1 MATAEILLTE
11 DQRLEFTQIP
21 QNISEY
27 EIAKYYTFS
36 TYDID
41 IINKHRRDYNRL
53 GFAVQL
59 ALLRN
64 PGWSLISINNIPESV
79 LDYIS
84 EQIKVS
90 PKELEL
96 YAQRENTRLEHLQE
110 IRELYGFKNY
120 TDQHTQCLIKT
131 LLPYAIENDNVIN
144 LIKLSINEIRRQKV
158 ILPGITTLEKVV
170 SEVISKADEEFIEIV
185 NNSITSEQKYKLDM
199 LINAQTEDSK
209 TKLGWLKE
217 DQGHSSPKAF
227 AQVIERLELIRS
239 LQLELIIVGL
249 HPNRIRQLSRLGSK
263 YEPFS
268 LRRFEE
274 KKRYSILAL
283 YLYELSQNLIDK
295 AIEIHDRQINIL
307 LSKGRKKQE
316 ELQKQNGKSLNE
328 KIVEY
333 IDIGAALIKARDENL
348 DPFKTLESV
357 MPWSKLVESVD
368 EAKKLARPVSYDY
381 LDLLDSRYS
390 HLRRYTPILVK
401 HLKFNSTNNASKPL
415 IEAIN
420 VLNDMNENGNRKVPE
435 GAPTDFI
442 SNRWNKCLYEKDGSL
457 NRHYYEIATLS
468 ELKNRIRSGDVSV
481 EGSKNFKDFEEY
493 LIPHDEWNTVKKTG
507 TRLAVN
513 LDVRE
518 YLQERIESLNSRLK
532 WFSKNIDK
540 LDGVAIENSKIH
552 IDKLEKDTPP
562 EAVLLSQK
570 LYKMMPRIKLPDLL
584 LEVSKWTDFDR
595 NFIHASSGHIAK
607 DEEKTILM
615 AALMAMGTNI
625 GLSKMADSTPGIS
638 YRQMAN
644 AAQWRLYDDAMKKAQ
659 STLVNYHNKLFLSAF
674 WGDGSTSSS
683 DGMRVQVGVSSLHAD
698 ANPHYGTGKGAT
710 MYRFVSDQ
718 FSTFYTKVIN
728 TNARDAVHVIDGLLY
743 HETDL
748 NIEEHYT
755 DTAGYTDQVFGLS
768 HLLGFRF
775 APRIRDISEIKL
787 YCSGKASEYPKIE
800 SILNGQI
807 KTKTIEE
814 NFDDVL
820 RMAHSIREGNV
831 TGSLIMGK
839 IGSYARQNA
848 LATALREMGRIEKTI
863 FILDYITNESLR
875 RRIQRGLNKG
885 EAMNGFA
892 RAIFFGKRGEFR
904 ERELQDQLQRASALN
919 ILINAISIW
928 NTTYLQKAIDH
939 LKQNDAFDESLL
951 KHISPLGWEHINL
964 LGEYNFDVKNILES
978 DELRPLNINNP

>member
-1 MATAEILLTE
+1 M
-11 DQRLEFTQIP
+11 
-21 QNISEY
+21 
-27 EIAKYYTFS
+27 
-36 TYDID
+36 
-41 IINKHRRDYNRL
+41 
-53 GFAVQL
+53 
-59 ALLRN
+59 
-64 PGWSLISINNIPESV
+64 
-79 LDYIS
+79 
-84 EQIKVS
+84 
-90 PKELEL
+90 
-96 YAQRENTRLEHLQE
+96 
-110 IRELYGFKNY
+110 
-120 TDQHTQCLIKT
+120 
-131 LLPYAIENDNVIN
+131 
-144 LIKLSINEIRRQKV
+144 
-158 ILPGITTLEKVV
+158 
-170 SEVISKADEEFIEIV
+170 
-185 NNSITSEQKYKLDM
+185 
-199 LINAQTEDSK
+199 
-209 TKLGWLKE
+209 
-217 DQGHSSPKAF
+217 
-227 AQVIERLELIRS
+227 
-239 LQLELIIVGL
+239 
-249 HPNRIRQLSRLGSK
+249 
-263 YEPFS
+263 
-268 LRRFEE
+268 
-274 KKRYSILAL
+274 
-283 YLYELSQNLIDK
+283 
-295 AIEIHDRQINIL
+295 
-307 LSKGRKKQE
+307 SKGRKKQE
-316 ELQKQNGKSLNE
+316 ELQKENGKSLNE
-328 KIVEY
+328 KIVHY

-348 DPFKTLESV
+348 EPFKTLESV
-357 MPWSKLVESVD
+357 MPWSKLVESVED
-368 EAKKLARPVSYDY
+368 AKKLARPVSYDY
-381 LDLLDSRYS
+381 LDLLDSRYNQ
-390 HLRRYTPILVK
+390 LRRYTPILVK

-420 VLNDMNENGNRKVPE
+420 ILNSMNENGCRKVPE
-435 GAPTDFI
+435 DAPTDFI
-442 SNRWNKCLYEKDGSL
+442 SNRWNKCLYEKDGSV
-457 NRHYYEIATLS
+457 NRHYYEIATLT

-481 EGSKNFKDFEEY
+481 EGSKNYKDFEEY
-493 LIPHDEWNTVKKTG
+493 LIPHDEWSTVKKTG
-507 TRLAVN
+507 TKLAVS

-518 YLQERIESLNSRLK
+518 YLQERIKSLNSRLK
-532 WFSKNIDK
+532 WFSKNVDI
-540 LDGVAIENSKIH
+540 LDGITIEKSKIH
-552 IDKLEKDTPP
+552 LDKLEKDTPP

-584 LEVSKWTDFDR
+584 LEVSKWTDFDK
-595 NFIHASSGHIAK
+595 NFIHASSGHVAK

-659 STLVNYHNKLFLSAF
+659 STLVNYHHKLFLASF

-787 YCSGKASEYPKIE
+787 YCDGKASEYRKIE
-800 SILNGQI
+800 SILNGRI
-807 KTKTIEE
+807 NTKIIEE

-875 RRIQRGLNKG
+875 RRIQKGLNKG
-885 EAMNGFA
+885 EAMNALA

-928 NTTYLQKAIDH
+928 NTTYLQKAIEH
-939 LKQNDAFDESLL
+939 LKQNSTFDESLL

-964 LGEYNFDVKNILES
+964 LGEYNFDVKNVLES

>member
-79 LDYIS
+79 LDYIA
-84 EQIKVS
+84 EQIKVN
-90 PKELEL
+90 PKEFEL

-120 TDQHTQCLIKT
+120 TDQHTQCLIQT
-131 LLPYAIENDNVIN
+131 LLPYAIENDNVIS
-144 LIKLSINEIRRQKV
+144 LIKLSINKIRKQKV
-158 ILPGITTLEKVV
+158 ILPGITTIEKVV
-170 SEVISKADEEFIEIV
+170 SEVITKADEEFIEIV
-185 NNSITSEQKYKLDM
+185 NNNITNEQKYKLDM
-199 LINAQTEDSK
+199 LINAQTEDTK

-227 AQVIERLELIRS
+227 AQVIERLEFIRS
-239 LQLELIIVGL
+239 LKLELNIAEL

-390 HLRRYTPILVK
+390 QLRRYTPILVK

-420 VLNDMNENGNRKVPE
+420 VLNNMNENGNRKVPE
-435 GAPTDFI
+435 DAPTDFI

-507 TRLAVN
+507 IRLAVN

-540 LDGVAIENSKIH
+540 LDGVSIENSKIH

-607 DEEKTILM
+607 AEEKTILM

-698 ANPHYGTGKGAT
+698 ANPHYGTGKGTT

-787 YCSGKASEYPKIE
+787 YCAGKASEYPKIE

-839 IGSYARQNA
+839 IGSYSRQNA

-939 LKQNDAFDESLL
+939 LKQNYTFDESLL

>member
-64 PGWSLISINNIPESV
+64 PGWSLISINNMPESV

-84 EQIKVS
+84 EQIKVN

-120 TDQHTQCLIKT
+120 TDQHTKFLIQT
-131 LLPYAIENDNVIN
+131 LLPYAIENDNVMN

-158 ILPGITTLEKVV
+158 ILPGITTIEKVV
-170 SEVISKADEEFIEIV
+170 SEVIAKADEEFIEII

-199 LINAQTEDSK
+199 LINAQTEDAK

-239 LQLELIIVGL
+239 LQLELNIAGL

-316 ELQKQNGKSLNE
+316 DLQKQNGKSLNE

-390 HLRRYTPILVK
+390 QLRRYTPILVK

-420 VLNDMNENGNRKVPE
+420 VLNNMNENGNRKVPE
-435 GAPTDFI
+435 DAPTDFI
-442 SNRWNKCLYEKDGSL
+442 SNRWNKCLYEKDGSI

-507 TRLAVN
+507 IRLAVN
-513 LDVRE
+513 LDVIE

-570 LYKMMPRIKLPDLL
+570 LYKMIPRIKLPDLL

-607 DEEKTILM
+607 GEEKTILM

-659 STLVNYHNKLFLSAF
+659 STLVNYHHKLFLSAF

-698 ANPHYGTGKGAT
+698 ANPHYGTGKGTT

-787 YCSGKASEYPKIE
+787 YCAGKASEYPKIE

-807 KTKTIEE
+807 KIKTIEE

-839 IGSYARQNA
+839 IGSYSRQNA

-928 NTTYLQKAIDH
+928 NTTYLKKAIDH
-939 LKQNDAFDESLL
+939 LKQRYTFDESLL
-951 KHISPLGWEHINL
+951 KHISPIGWEHIKL

-978 DELRPLNINNP
+978 DELRPLNINNL